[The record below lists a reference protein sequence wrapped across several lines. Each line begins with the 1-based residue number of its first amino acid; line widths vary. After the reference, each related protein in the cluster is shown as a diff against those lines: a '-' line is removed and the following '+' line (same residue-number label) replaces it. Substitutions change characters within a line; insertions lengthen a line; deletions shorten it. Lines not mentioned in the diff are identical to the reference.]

1 MNKRGRRISTLGS
14 RLTSLTGVGLVLL
27 LLGLAATGAVAC
39 RHMETEVRSS
49 AGLVLLMSPDSD
61 ARQTNGVKSCLMAL
75 KGVSNFIYT
84 DADEILRSES
94 EAMGRDIAAE
104 VDGNPYRSE
113 FDVRVRPQYASSDSI
128 AAMAEFLSSLPG
140 VDSIETESEIINDID
155 SAIQQTATIL
165 GAAGLILMVISI
177 ALIANTVS
185 LSVYGR
191 RFIIHTMKLVGATA
205 GYIRAPFVR
214 VGAWG
219 GFLAGAA
226 ASAVLLT
233 ARYYLP
239 QHYPLV
245 QSLVSWEQ
253 LAYICG
259 GMCLLG
265 TVMTALTSLI
275 AANRYI
281 RASYDQ
287 MFLI

>member
-39 RHMETEVRSS
+39 RHMEAEVRTS

-104 VDGNPYRSE
+104 IDGNPYRSE

-239 QHYPLV
+239 KHYPLV